1 MRLRAPAARGR
12 HDHLVGDQNENG
24 PLAGFR
30 GGVFDGTTET
40 EHGREYNAYMLVGA
54 TNKKKAPWDEDGTK
68 AWLATSAPFE
78 DRVRRGVARAVLRG
92 EPKFK
97 EMTQLDQLS
106 CARQLTYLYDQN
118 ALQRWGKTAA
128 LLQAATLPPQD
139 AEFEDAVRNPNS
151 VFRRKYAKI
160 AHPLLTYEMLPMA
173 YGFLSALLFDPFELE
188 QARGKRAFAGTAATD
203 AVLIVRACWS
213 EKPFVVDRA
222 DGRECDP
229 FHYWLR
235 EYGKRDPAHATDAER
250 AASQEDRVRRFEAW
264 NRARPFQVDLADED
278 AMKLGL
284 RAEWLTRKSIKA
296 QLQQLE
302 GQEYLNAP
310 PRAEVH
316 APHRETDADGR
327 PWRQDGYDEAH
338 HALQTAAGC
347 DETDA
352 RGGMHV
358 YEARFGTEANYHGKC
373 TAGVEFR
380 TAHLL
385 PYRKILRGRE
395 GKVTAQGDS
404 AYLRAC
410 KDQAVVALK
419 KPLPDCLFCKCR
431 RAAHARQRGGDA
443 RPGYV
448 PRDHEA
454 RRPPHPGGADGG
466 DPQAPRQEAHVHPRD
481 EAAAPG

>member
-1 MRLRAPAARGR
+1 
-12 HDHLVGDQNENG
+12 
-24 PLAGFR
+24 
-30 GGVFDGTTET
+30 
-40 EHGREYNAYMLVGA
+40 
-54 TNKKKAPWDEDGTK
+54 
-68 AWLATSAPFE
+68 
-78 DRVRRGVARAVLRG
+78 
-92 EPKFK
+92 
-97 EMTQLDQLS
+97 
-106 CARQLTYLYDQN
+106 
-118 ALQRWGKTAA
+118 
-128 LLQAATLPPQD
+128 
-139 AEFEDAVRNPNS
+139 
-151 VFRRKYAKI
+151 
-160 AHPLLTYEMLPMA
+160 MA

-250 AASQEDRVRRFEAW
+250 RRPRRIASGASRLGIG
-264 NRARPFQVDLADED
+264 RPFQVDLADED

-410 KDQAVVALK
+410 KDQAVVALTAAAGL
-419 KPLPDCLFCKCR
+419 PLRKCR
-431 RAAHARQRGGDA
+431 RAA
-443 RPGYV
+443 RPST
-448 PRDHEA
+448 
-454 RRPPHPGGADGG
+454 RRRRSTGIRPT
-466 DPQAPRQEAHVHPRD
+466 RS
-481 EAAAPG
+481 